1 MARFR
6 ENCCSAIQDGKPLKI
21 LLRLHL
27 RLLCLSPYDALEREA
42 WFDEAQGLL
51 ALANSAS
58 QQAEWVSLLA
68 WAYKKHVGQGIPI
81 CMIMGRLLIG
91 SDDKTL
97 AAR

>member
-6 ENCCSAIQDGKPLKI
+6 ENCCSTIQDGEPLKI
-21 LLRLHL
+21 LLQLHL
-27 RLLCLSPYDALEREA
+27 QLLYLSPYDALKREA
-42 WFDEAQGLL
+42 WFDEAQDLL
-51 ALANSAS
+51 VLANDAS

-68 WAYKKHVGQGIPI
+68 WAYTKHIGQGLPI
-81 CMIMGRLLIG
+81 TMIMGRLLIG